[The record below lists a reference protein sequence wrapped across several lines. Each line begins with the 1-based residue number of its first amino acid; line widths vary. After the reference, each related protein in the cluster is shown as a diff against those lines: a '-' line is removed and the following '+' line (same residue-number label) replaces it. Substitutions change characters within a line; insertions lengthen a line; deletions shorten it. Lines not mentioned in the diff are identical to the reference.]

1 MKILFKINLIIFLLM
16 LSYRQTKGAAIN
28 DDTAIYKQVIN
39 SLVQVAL
46 VHGQL
51 HPIVIISE
59 SKRLKKPESP
69 NEESLKYIVHSYA
82 EDSINYLHNAENYK
96 VLENKQLRN
105 VLLSISEFNRS
116 DIIFSGLKSAAKIRH
131 KSNGWSIFKSYKKA
145 KRYRKNN
152 PEFFCVADIT
162 KPVYAGDYAIV
173 VIDRQFGPLGGGG
186 YMHIFKNLEGKWQ
199 TYALVNLWH
208 Y

>member
-116 DIIFSGLKSAAKIRH
+116 DI
-131 KSNGWSIFKSYKKA
+131 
-145 KRYRKNN
+145 
-152 PEFFCVADIT
+152 E
-162 KPVYAGDYAIV
+162 PV
-173 VIDRQFGPLGGGG
+173 
-186 YMHIFKNLEGKWQ
+186 
-199 TYALVNLWH
+199 
-208 Y
+208 

>member
-1 MKILFKINLIIFLLM
+1 M
-16 LSYRQTKGAAIN
+16 LSHQQTKGAIIN
-28 DDTAIYKQVIN
+28 GDTAVYKKVID

-59 SKRLKKPESP
+59 SKRLKKPEGIDD
-69 NEESLKYIVHSYA
+69 ESLKYIVHSYA

-96 VLENKQLRN
+96 VLENRQLRN
-105 VLLSISEFNRS
+105 ALLSISEFSRS
-116 DIIFSGLKSAAKIRH
+116 DINFSGLKSSAQIHYKP
-131 KSNGWSIFKSYKKA
+131 NGWSVFKSYKKV
-145 KRYRKNN
+145 KRYRKNH

-162 KPVYAGDYAIV
+162 KPVYADDYAIV
-173 VIDRQFGPLGGGG
+173 VVDRQFGPLGGGG
-186 YMHIFKNLEGKWQ
+186 YMHIFKKLEGRWQ